1 MSDDLLISPELRTIL
16 ASPPPSFFFRSHA
29 SPPPP
34 LTLSP
39 QLTLYT
45 ALLAPSFSKLP
56 TNAQLDAYLS
66 YWKGL
71 QDSSSDPKPSQFSKK
86 SQKLVHD
93 VQDILESLRA
103 LVKEKIEE
111 RFEGLGTGIQRLTKD
126 LFENDQLKF
135 KSDLWNDVRG
145 VILPG
150 LIEEVMFSF
159 PSHLCTSLTPHA
171 RTGRLHPHS
180 PYRIPRRNLRP
191 RRQKLTLS
199 GRNLFP
205 NVVEVEMHNWL
216 RWETFDKLN
225 NPKDPHNPN
234 ASTKDIKRPPNSHHK
249 FHMHMTQIQAD
260 MRDVLFYFNKKGGAI
275 KIKDSGVADLVLG
288 GEGMSVDVELGDS
301 RDEARLFDI
310 KKVAVKIEGSLKVS
324 IRDSKHDVLYKTL
337 KPLMMGLVK
346 RQVQKAV
353 ESGIRSGF
361 EFISEELIAVKQRM
375 DEAQRAAE
383 AGEGEEAVGRLQA
396 LQDAFKRTP
405 SISAQSK
412 DAVSVQS
419 AGGTSQFKVVANKRN
434 SILGEVGHSGGWV
447 SRVGE
452 REKLIGRASTSQPGA
467 GVEDKGDRE
476 KAALAGTSHAPGSET
491 WKSEVFDLRLNTQAK
506 A

>member
-1 MSDDLLISPELRTIL
+1 MRSDLKGGEKEARERGKYREHLDREFDGAREFVGGVAEDRT
-16 ASPPPSFFFRSHA
+16 
-29 SPPPP
+29 
-34 LTLSP
+34 
-39 QLTLYT
+39 
-45 ALLAPSFSKLP
+45 
-56 TNAQLDAYLS
+56 N
-66 YWKGL
+66 
-71 QDSSSDPKPSQFSKK
+71 
-86 SQKLVHD
+86 
-93 VQDILESLRA
+93 
-103 LVKEKIEE
+103 
-111 RFEGLGTGIQRLTKD
+111 
-126 LFENDQLKF
+126 
-135 KSDLWNDVRG
+135 KSDLGNDVRG

-150 LIEEVMFSF
+150 LIAEVTFSF
-159 PSHLCTSLTPHA
+159 PFASLYIA
-171 RTGRLHPHS
+171 RPTLTEVGYIS
-180 PYRIPRRNLRP
+180 IPRIEYTDKTFDLVVEN
-191 RRQKLTLS
+191 LTLS
-199 GRNLFP
+199 GRNLLP

-225 NPKDPHNPN
+225 HSKDPHNN
-234 ASTKDIKRPPNSHHK
+234 SKRPPNSH
-249 FHMHMTQIQAD
+249 Q
-260 MRDVLFYFNKKGGAI
+260 KKGGAI
-275 KIKDSGVADLVLG
+275 KIKDSGVADLVWG

-310 KKVAVKIEGSLKVS
+310 KKVAVKIEGCGPCRVIHSSSSSLKVS

-375 DEAQRAAE
+375 DEAQRAEE

-396 LQDAFKRTP
+396 LQDIRVLFFRALLTLVHTGIQMHSFDLCTIEGRRICP
-405 SISAQSK
+405 IRRWGFA
-412 DAVSVQS
+412 
-419 AGGTSQFKVVANKRN
+419 VANKRN

-506 A
+506 V